1 MGMKIAGS
9 AVAKGLPG
17 VEYPAPAPGRLKEA
31 SALTRRPIRT
41 KGRFGQQQVAFTLIE
56 LLVVVAIVSIVSA
69 LVIPFLLRRLG
80 PKEDDVRVRPAERA
94 AQVTPG
100 EAPPPLVG
108 VLPDLDRT
116 ELQIQL
122 SVTHHRVGMAAY
134 TRYTARH
141 QGRLLARRPPDGSS
155 AVRLEVPFPR
165 ATVEA
170 RDVFLHFSTPA
181 GRQEP
186 EGVTFGLDG
195 IRWVGALPEDPTVV
209 EVEFVTQG
217 REVFEYNLPAARRAR
232 SVEVDLQIEG
242 VSRFL
247 VPDRSLQPTSDEGTR
262 LRWQFRNL
270 VAHRPI
276 IVDLPGA
283 QSPLGRAMRLFK
295 LMGIAVLLFGA
306 GFWHLSELRAPGALD
321 SFRWGH
327 FLLVALTYS
336 TFFVVFSVLGFHGQV
351 SIATS
356 LAVAAAVSLPLLVLH
371 VWRISSAAFALW
383 YVLPLTV
390 FTLALVVNGV
400 YGGAFRDY
408 VFVAAAVLATA
419 FGTLTY
425 PNWSAGRAAHAQQME
440 TVHRQQ
446 EAVRRAEPS
455 LETAERLL
463 GALDGIEQ
471 GARQAR
477 ARAEDV
483 LASAEDPPSMSWERE
498 HVGADMRVVDQ
509 LLAKRNQLSKRV
521 KKLHKEYDPEQR
533 EELDAAL
540 REGRWLE
547 QRLPEAVRSLRASVE
562 GLAAR
567 RQEARPAPGEA
578 AHCIACG
585 HRVSATPYC
594 PQCGTPQPRAMI
606 CPRCQQVL
614 LLPVHLM
621 AREANVR
628 LHCVACGEP
637 HPRTTAE
644 GSV

>member
-1 MGMKIAGS
+1 
-9 AVAKGLPG
+9 
-17 VEYPAPAPGRLKEA
+17 
-31 SALTRRPIRT
+31 
-41 KGRFGQQQVAFTLIE
+41 
-56 LLVVVAIVSIVSA
+56 VVVAILSIVSA
-69 LVIPFLLRRLG
+69 FVIPFLLRSLG
-80 PKEDDVRVRPAERA
+80 PKEDDFRVRPAEQA
-94 AQVTPG
+94 AQVTPE
-100 EAPPPLVG
+100 EAPPPLAG

-122 SVTHHRVGMAAY
+122 SVTHHRVGMAVY
-134 TRYTARH
+134 TRYTARL
-141 QGRLLARRPPDGSS
+141 QGRLLARHPPDGSS

-165 ATVEA
+165 GTVEA

-181 GRQEP
+181 GRREP
-186 EGVTFGLDG
+186 EGVTYGLDG
-195 IRWVGALPEDPTVV
+195 IRWIGALPEDPTVV

-295 LMGIAVLLFGA
+295 LMGLAVLLFGA

-383 YVLPLTV
+383 YVLPLAV

-400 YGGAFRDY
+400 YGGALRDY
-408 VFVAAAVLATA
+408 VFVAAAVLVTA

-425 PNWSAGRAAHAQQME
+425 PNWSAGRAVYAQQME
-440 TVHRQQ
+440 TLHRQQ
-446 EAVRRAEPS
+446 EEVRRMEPS

-463 GALDGIEQ
+463 EVLEGIKQ
-471 GARQAR
+471 DARNAR
-477 ARAEDV
+477 AKAEEV
-483 LASAEDPPSMSWERE
+483 LVSAEDPPSMSWERG
-498 HVGADMRVVDQ
+498 HVAADMRVVEE
-509 LLAKRNQLSKRV
+509 LLAKCNQLGKRMQ
-521 KKLHKEYDPEQR
+521 KLHKKYDPEHR
-533 EELDAAL
+533 EELDAVL
-540 REGRWLE
+540 REARWVE
-547 QRLPEAVRSLRASVE
+547 QRLPEAIRSLRASVE
-562 GLAAR
+562 GLATR
-567 RQEARPAPGEA
+567 RQRTAATPAEA

-585 HRVSATPYC
+585 HRVSVTPYC
-594 PQCGTPQPRAMI
+594 PQCGTRQPRTI
-606 CPRCQQVL
+606 SCPRCQQVL

-621 AREANVR
+621 AQEADVP

-637 HPRTTAE
+637 HLRTTAE
-644 GSV
+644 SV